1 MDKNQRKSWLS
12 GLYMNQIMA
21 LAAMHN
27 IKDYMIKTRRELTEE
42 LSEIEGVEIPTKA

>member
-1 MDKNQRKSWLS
+1 
-12 GLYMNQIMA
+12 MA

-27 IKDYMIKTRRELTEE
+27 IKDYMVKTRRELTEQ